1 MLPLGGRPL
10 VFRVMTAFD
19 SFPVDKKIL
28 ACPEDCIT
36 AFSPLAEE
44 AGFTIVSGPR
54 DDVLARYCIALRH
67 SGADRFIR
75 ATADNPFVFFD
86 AASALMEEADSLGAD
101 YAGYTS
107 LPLGAG
113 VEAVSTEALF
123 KAEREAKDRYEREH
137 VCPYLYN
144 NPELFHIHRPPAPQK
159 WQGSDIRIT
168 VDTPE
173 DYRQAEILFHYLLSL
188 PPKERNLGETI
199 IAAHRKLL
207 ADKKLPGSEK

>member
-10 VFRVMTAFD
+10 VFRVMSAFD

-44 AGFTIVSGPR
+44 AGFSIVSGPR
-54 DDVLARYCIALRH
+54 DDVLARYCIVLRH
-67 SGADRFIR
+67 SGADRLVR

-86 AASALMEEADSLGAD
+86 AASSLMEEAESLRAD
-101 YAGYTS
+101 YAGYSS

-113 VEAVSTEALF
+113 VEAVSAEALF
-123 KAEREAKDRYEREH
+123 QAEREAKDSYEREH

-144 NPELFHIHRPPAPQK
+144 HPELFRLHRPTAPQK

-168 VDTPE
+168 VDTLE
-173 DYRQAEILFHYLLSL
+173 DYRQAEILYDYLLSL
-188 PPKERNLGETI
+188 PSDERNLGETI
-199 IAAHRKLL
+199 ITAHRKLL